1 MDCTEIIS
9 DLTKRLSPKRLRH
22 SINVSQM
29 AESLAVRFGC
39 NKEKARLAGLLH
51 DMAREVPLNEL
62 LPRTQAFGIVVC
74 DIEKAEPVLLHAPLS
89 AKMAQA
95 EFGLDDGE
103 IIQAIILHTT
113 GGPNMTVLDKII
125 YLADVIEP
133 GRNFRGVNKIRLMA
147 RANLDMALLLA
158 LDQSISYIV
167 KEGGLIHPATIA
179 ARNEILQKSS
189 TYSRGGT

>member
-95 EFGLDDGE
+95 EFGLDDAE

-113 GGPNMTVLDKII
+113 GGPKMTLLDKII

-133 GRNFRGVNKIRLMA
+133 GRNFRGVNKIRLVA

-158 LDQSISYIV
+158 LDQSICYIV

-179 ARNEILQKSS
+179 ARNEILRKSS